1 MKLWLINPGVA
12 ERTVIAVTDEQTP
25 PADLVELKAAFWAA
39 DAECAALA
47 ESDADLAELRAARK
61 KRLEIVVAMYA
72 HDWWAT
78 AGPRYP
84 ADQRLNAAAKALNQA

>member
-1 MKLWLINPGVA
+1 M
-12 ERTVIAVTDEQTP
+12 IAVTDEQTP

-47 ESDADLAELRAARK
+47 DSGADSDKLSAARK
-61 KRLEIVVAMYA
+61 KRSTIVGDLYA
-72 HDWWAT
+72 HPWCET

-84 ADQRLNAAAKALNQA
+84 ADQRLNAAAKALKQA